1 MLDLDLLAPLAR
13 RFANFAFARHPEWRA
28 LATLAPAEW
37 YGPGVLAVT
46 LRSPRG
52 DRVLEVFGEPDRV
65 TVGFGTEADRWHGH
79 YEPWPDDPA
88 SEAAVFAEALERV
101 ADLLAEA
108 RVSFTLY
115 AADGRQ
121 TMFGC
126 ARAGEP
132 LDYPGTHRIEFR
144 SWLGTRDATVFPG

>member
-1 MLDLDLLAPLAR
+1 MVDLDALAPLAR
-13 RFANFAFARHPEWRA
+13 RFADYAFSRYPAWRP
-28 LATLAPAEW
+28 LATLAPTEW

-52 DRVLEVFGEPDRV
+52 DRALEVLGEADRV
-65 TVGFGTEADRWHGH
+65 TVGFGTEADHWHGH

-101 ADLLAEA
+101 ADLLAET
-108 RVSFTLY
+108 RVVFTLY
-115 AADGRQ
+115 TVDGRP
-121 TMFGC
+121 TTFGC
-126 ARAGEP
+126 ARAGER

-144 SWLGTRDATVFPG
+144 SWLGTRDATMFPG